1 MQYFFCTTE
10 QKGTVFYNTSS
21 TNSSEHQS
29 CGWDIWSDI
38 PERFQHLSKTIRHR
52 GGALVTASA
61 AKRCDRF
68 FFFLM
73 IVRVPFAVVANQL
86 SRGADSLQKR
96 LQSACERH
104 SGFLFLL
111 FFPERMLWVL
121 PRLSSHT
128 LLPYSGGAVVA
139 SSILRD
145 PYCFAWDPQKEWAAW
160 RAALSNYTT
169 GEITQMTSF

>member
-61 AKRCDRF
+61 AKRCDRV
-68 FFFLM
+68 FFLNDCTCTVCCCCKSV
-73 IVRVPFAVVANQL
+73 ISWSWQPAKKASKCTRETLWIFISFIFSRENAVGAASPKQSYFTPIQRGCSSSQQHPEGPLLLRLRSTERVGCMESCLV
-86 SRGADSLQKR
+86 
-96 LQSACERH
+96 
-104 SGFLFLL
+104 
-111 FFPERMLWVL
+111 
-121 PRLSSHT
+121 
-128 LLPYSGGAVVA
+128 
-139 SSILRD
+139 
-145 PYCFAWDPQKEWAAW
+145 
-160 RAALSNYTT
+160 
-169 GEITQMTSF
+169 